1 MSGAAGQDTTATS
14 MLSSPS
20 IQGGRM
26 NADPFGAGIQQRQ
39 SQYSQM
45 GYGPGPSNSG
55 YLQTQQIQIL
65 NLWWRLA
72 AVIH

>member
-1 MSGAAGQDTTATS
+1 
-14 MLSSPS
+14 
-20 IQGGRM
+20 M

-55 YLQTQQIQIL
+55 YLQTQQIFGGDQQFMPSQPMDAFSTPL
-65 NLWWRLA
+65 PVQNA
-72 AVIH
+72 GQNFGGPPPMMQ